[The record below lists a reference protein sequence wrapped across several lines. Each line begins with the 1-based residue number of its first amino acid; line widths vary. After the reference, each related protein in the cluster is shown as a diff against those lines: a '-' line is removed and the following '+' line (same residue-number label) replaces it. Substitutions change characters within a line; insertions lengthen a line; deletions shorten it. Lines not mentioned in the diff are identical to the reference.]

1 MVSIRKIRR
10 GDTIIELLF
19 ALSIFSLV
27 AILSI
32 TVMNLGVS
40 IAEANLELNMA
51 RNEVD
56 AQAEAI
62 RFIQNSYLV
71 ERELA
76 TKPYEPLWSKIEEI
90 ANKNTEVIALD
101 SISSSSCEQFFDTYK
116 SKGFVVNTRTINP
129 EKVGDTIKTGDAI
142 SAATLGARLI
152 YNSDEQALN
161 QDTGTGLTR
170 SEGIIVIPVKSRDHK
185 DDGSTYNPINNTNPQ
200 FYDFHIYTCW
210 NSPQN
215 NRPTTTGTILRLY
228 NPEFQ
233 ESSH

>member
-1 MVSIRKIRR
+1 MVRNSKIRR
-10 GDTIIELLF
+10 GDTIIEVLF

-27 AILSI
+27 AVLSI
-32 TVMNLGVS
+32 TVMNLGIA

-62 RFIQNSYLV
+62 RFIQGSYLV

-76 TKPYEPLWSKIEEI
+76 NKPYEALWSEIEKI
-90 ANKNTEVIALD
+90 ANKNATVIALD
-101 SISSSSCEQFFDTYK
+101 EINSCQDFFADNGE
-116 SKGFVVNTRTINP
+116 KGFVVNTRNIDP
-129 EKVGDTIKTGDAI
+129 GDVDSTIKTGT
-142 SAATLGARLI
+142 SLLQPATLGARLI
-152 YNSDEQALN
+152 YSSDDAALN
-161 QDTGTGLTR
+161 QDIGTTLTR
-170 SEGIIVIPVKSRDHK
+170 AEGIIVLPIKSSD
-185 DDGSTYNPINNTNPQ
+185 STTNPQ

-210 NSPQN
+210 ISPQN
-215 NRPTTTGTILRLY
+215 KRPTTTGTILRLY